1 LKLITLW
8 EIFVDRKGIILAGG
22 KGTRLYPLTKSTS
35 KCILPVYD
43 KPMIYYSLATLIM
56 TGIRD
61 ILVISTPED
70 VKNYSNLIGDGKNFG
85 INVSYDIQPTP
96 DGIAQALIIAEN
108 FLTNQPSA
116 LMLADN
122 IFYGDGLESKLVESS
137 MRDSST
143 VFSYEV
149 HDPERFGICEI
160 DGNNRVISLE
170 EKPAKPKSNLAVTG
184 LYFYDSDAPQ
194 IAKNIEPSDRGELE
208 ITDVNIQYMKS
219 NNLYSEVLNESY
231 MWIDAG
237 TQESFLMASNYVKSV
252 EDKTG
257 MKILCPEEIAFK
269 GKLISEKDLE
279 DLAQPLLKNLPPY
292 QIFLHLHPLNPYF

>member
-1 LKLITLW
+1 MGND
-8 EIFVDRKGIILAGG
+8 VDRKGIILAGG

-43 KPMIYYSLATLIM
+43 KPMIYYSLATLM
-56 TGIRD
+56 MSGIRD
-61 ILVISTPED
+61 ILVISTPD
-70 VKNYSNLIGDGKNFG
+70 DIKNYSNLIGDGKNFG
-85 INVSYDIQPTP
+85 INVSYEIQPSP

-108 FLTNQPSA
+108 FLTNHPSA

-122 IFYGDGLESKLVESS
+122 IFYGEGLESKLVKSS
-137 MRDSST
+137 MTDSST

-170 EKPAKPKSNLAVTG
+170 ERPSKPKSNLAVTG

-208 ITDVNIQYMKS
+208 ITDVNIEYMKS
-219 NNLYSEVLNESY
+219 NNLYSEVLNDSY

-269 GKLISEKDLE
+269 KGYISSDDLNKIAEEYSNSEYGKYLKKLI
-279 DLAQPLLKNLPPY
+279 A
-292 QIFLHLHPLNPYF
+292 

>member
-1 LKLITLW
+1 M
-8 EIFVDRKGIILAGG
+8 DRKGIILAGG
-22 KGTRLYPLTKSTS
+22 KGTRLYPLTKSTR

-43 KPMIYYSLATLIM
+43 KPMIYYSLATLLM
-56 TGIRD
+56 SGIRD

-208 ITDVNIQYMKS
+208 ITDVNIEYMKS
-219 NNLYSEVLNESY
+219 NNLYSEVLNDSY

-269 GKLISEKDLE
+269 KGYISSDDLNKIAEEYSNSEYGKYLKKLI
-279 DLAQPLLKNLPPY
+279 A
-292 QIFLHLHPLNPYF
+292 

>member
-1 LKLITLW
+1 M
-8 EIFVDRKGIILAGG
+8 DRKGIILAGG

-43 KPMIYYSLATLIM
+43 KPMIYYSLATLM
-56 TGIRD
+56 MSGIRD
-61 ILVISTPED
+61 ILVISTPD
-70 VKNYSNLIGDGKNFG
+70 DIKNYSNLIGDGKNFG
-85 INVSYDIQPTP
+85 INVSYEIQPSP

-108 FLTNQPSA
+108 FLTNHPSA

-208 ITDVNIQYMKS
+208 ITDVNIEYMKS
-219 NNLYSEVLNESY
+219 NNLYSEVLNDSY

-269 GKLISEKDLE
+269 KGFISSDDLSKIAEEYSNSEYGKYLKKLI
-279 DLAQPLLKNLPPY
+279 A
-292 QIFLHLHPLNPYF
+292 

>member
-1 LKLITLW
+1 MGNH
-8 EIFVDRKGIILAGG
+8 VDRKGIILAGG

-43 KPMIYYSLATLIM
+43 KPMIYYSLATLM
-56 TGIRD
+56 MSGIRD
-61 ILVISTPED
+61 ILVISTPD
-70 VKNYSNLIGDGKNFG
+70 DIKNYSNLIGDGENFG
-85 INVSYDIQPTP
+85 IDVSYEIQPSP

-108 FLTNQPSA
+108 FLTNHPSA

-208 ITDVNIQYMKS
+208 ITDVNIEYMKS
-219 NNLYSEVLNESY
+219 NNLYSEVLDDSY

-252 EDKTG
+252 EDETG
-257 MKILCPEEIAFK
+257 IKILCPEEIAFK
-269 GKLISEKDLE
+269 KGFISSE
-279 DLAQPLLKNLPPY
+279 DLDKIAEEYSNSEYGKYLKKVVT
-292 QIFLHLHPLNPYF
+292 

>member
-1 LKLITLW
+1 M
-8 EIFVDRKGIILAGG
+8 DRKGIILAGG

-43 KPMIYYSLATLIM
+43 KPMIYYSLATLLM
-56 TGIRD
+56 SGIRD

-208 ITDVNIQYMKS
+208 ITDVNIEYMKS
-219 NNLYSEVLNESY
+219 NNLYSEVLNDSY

-269 GKLISEKDLE
+269 KGYISSDDLNKIAEEYSNSEYGKYLKKLIT
-279 DLAQPLLKNLPPY
+279 
-292 QIFLHLHPLNPYF
+292 

>member
-1 LKLITLW
+1 MGNH
-8 EIFVDRKGIILAGG
+8 VDRKGIILAGG

-43 KPMIYYSLATLIM
+43 KPMVYYSLATLM
-56 TGIRD
+56 MSGIRD
-61 ILVISTPED
+61 ILIISTPD
-70 VKNYSNLIGDGKNFG
+70 DIKNYSNLIGDGKNFG
-85 INVSYDIQPTP
+85 INVTYEIQPSP

-108 FLTNQPSA
+108 FLTNHPSA

-137 MRDSST
+137 LRESST

-160 DGNNRVISLE
+160 DDNNRVISLE
-170 EKPAKPKSNLAVTG
+170 EKPEKPKSNLAVTG

-208 ITDVNIQYMKS
+208 ITDVNIEYMKS
-219 NNLYSEVLNESY
+219 NNLYSEVLNDSY

-269 GKLISEKDLE
+269 KGFISSDDLSKIAEEYSNSEYGKYLTKLIT
-279 DLAQPLLKNLPPY
+279 
-292 QIFLHLHPLNPYF
+292 

>member
-1 LKLITLW
+1 MGNH
-8 EIFVDRKGIILAGG
+8 VDRKGIILAGG

-43 KPMIYYSLATLIM
+43 KPMVYYSLATLM
-56 TGIRD
+56 MSGIRD
-61 ILVISTPED
+61 ILVISTPD
-70 VKNYSNLIGDGKNFG
+70 DIKNYSILIGDGKNFG
-85 INVSYDIQPTP
+85 INVSYEIQPSP

-108 FLTNQPSA
+108 FLTNHPSA
-116 LMLADN
+116 LMLAVN

-137 MRDSST
+137 MRESST

-160 DGNNRVISLE
+160 DDNNRVISLE
-170 EKPAKPKSNLAVTG
+170 EKPEKPKSNLAVTG

-208 ITDVNIQYMKS
+208 ITDVNIEYMKS
-219 NNLYSEVLNESY
+219 NNLCSEVLNDRY

-257 MKILCPEEIAFK
+257 KKILCPEEIAFK
-269 GKLISEKDLE
+269 KGFIASFSKQNAE
-279 DLAQPLLKNLPPY
+279 DLSL
-292 QIFLHLHPLNPYF
+292 IHI

>member
-1 LKLITLW
+1 MGNH
-8 EIFVDRKGIILAGG
+8 VDRKGIILAGG

-43 KPMIYYSLATLIM
+43 KPMIYYSLATLM
-56 TGIRD
+56 MSGIRD
-61 ILVISTPED
+61 ILVISTPD
-70 VKNYSNLIGDGKNFG
+70 DIKNYSNLIGDGKNFG
-85 INVSYDIQPTP
+85 INVTYEIQPSP

-108 FLTNQPSA
+108 FLTNHPSA

-137 MRDSST
+137 LRESST

-160 DGNNRVISLE
+160 DDNNRVISLE
-170 EKPAKPKSNLAVTG
+170 EKPEKPKSNLAVTG

-194 IAKNIEPSDRGELE
+194 VAKNIEPSDRGELE
-208 ITDVNIQYMKS
+208 ITDVNIEYMKS
-219 NNLYSEVLNESY
+219 NNLYSEVLNDSY

-269 GKLISEKDLE
+269 KGFISSDDLSKIAEEYSNSEYGKYLTKLIT
-279 DLAQPLLKNLPPY
+279 
-292 QIFLHLHPLNPYF
+292 

>member
-1 LKLITLW
+1 MGNH
-8 EIFVDRKGIILAGG
+8 VDRKGIILAGG

-43 KPMIYYSLATLIM
+43 KPMIYYSLATLM
-56 TGIRD
+56 MSGIRD
-61 ILVISTPED
+61 ILVISTPD
-70 VKNYSNLIGDGKNFG
+70 DIKNYSNLIGDGKNFG
-85 INVSYDIQPTP
+85 INVSYEIQPSP

-108 FLTNQPSA
+108 FLTNHPSA

-208 ITDVNIQYMKS
+208 ITDVNIEYMKS
-219 NNLYSEVLNESY
+219 KNLYSEVLNDNY

-237 TQESFLMASNYVKSV
+237 TQESFLLASNYVKSV

-257 MKILCPEEIAFK
+257 KKILCPEEIAFNK
-269 GKLISEKDLE
+269 GFISSDDLSKTAEEYSSSEYGKYLKKLIV
-279 DLAQPLLKNLPPY
+279 
-292 QIFLHLHPLNPYF
+292 

>member
-1 LKLITLW
+1 MGNH
-8 EIFVDRKGIILAGG
+8 VDRKGIILAGG

-43 KPMIYYSLATLIM
+43 KPMIYYSLAILM
-56 TGIRD
+56 MSGIRD
-61 ILVISTPED
+61 ILVISTPDD
-70 VKNYSNLIGDGKNFG
+70 VKNYANLIGDGKNFG
-85 INVSYDIQPTP
+85 INVSYEIQPSP

-108 FLTNQPSA
+108 FLTNHPSA

-137 MRDSST
+137 MRESST
-143 VFSYEV
+143 IFSYEV

-160 DGNNRVISLE
+160 DDNKRVISLE
-170 EKPAKPKSNLAVTG
+170 EKPAMPKSNLAVTG

-208 ITDVNIQYMKS
+208 ITDVNIEYMKS
-219 NNLYSEVLNESY
+219 NNLYSEVLDDSY

-252 EDKTG
+252 EDETG
-257 MKILCPEEIAFK
+257 IKILCPEEIAFK
-269 GKLISEKDLE
+269 KGFISSDDLGKIAEEYSNSEYGKYLKKLI
-279 DLAQPLLKNLPPY
+279 A
-292 QIFLHLHPLNPYF
+292 

>member
-1 LKLITLW
+1 MGNH
-8 EIFVDRKGIILAGG
+8 VDRKGIILAGG

-43 KPMIYYSLATLIM
+43 KPMIYYSLATLM
-56 TGIRD
+56 MSGIRD
-61 ILVISTPED
+61 ILVISTPD
-70 VKNYSNLIGDGKNFG
+70 DIKNYSNLIGDGKNFG
-85 INVSYDIQPTP
+85 INVSYEIQPSP

-108 FLTNQPSA
+108 FLTNHPSA

-208 ITDVNIQYMKS
+208 ITDVNIEYMKS
-219 NNLYSEVLNESY
+219 NNLYSEVLNDSY

-257 MKILCPEEIAFK
+257 IKILCPEEIAFK
-269 GKLISEKDLE
+269 KGFISSDDLSKTAEEYSNSEYGKYLKKLI
-279 DLAQPLLKNLPPY
+279 A
-292 QIFLHLHPLNPYF
+292 

>member
-1 LKLITLW
+1 M
-8 EIFVDRKGIILAGG
+8 DRKGIILAGG

-43 KPMIYYSLATLIM
+43 KPMIYYSLATLLM
-56 TGIRD
+56 SGIRD
-61 ILVISTPED
+61 ILVTSTPED

-96 DGIAQALIIAEN
+96 DGIAQALIIAED

-122 IFYGDGLESKLVESS
+122 IFYGDGLASKLVESS

-208 ITDVNIQYMKS
+208 ITDVNIEYMKS
-219 NNLYSEVLNESY
+219 NNLYSEVLNDSY

-237 TQESFLMASNYVKSV
+237 TQESFLLASNYVKSV
-252 EDKTG
+252 EDETG
-257 MKILCPEEIAFK
+257 KKILCPEEIAFK
-269 GKLISEKDLE
+269 KGFISSE
-279 DLAQPLLKNLPPY
+279 DLAKIAEEYSNSEYGKYLKK
-292 QIFLHLHPLNPYF
+292 IIA

>member
-1 LKLITLW
+1 MGNH
-8 EIFVDRKGIILAGG
+8 VDRKGIILAGG

-43 KPMIYYSLATLIM
+43 KPMIYYSLAILM
-56 TGIRD
+56 MSGIRD

-70 VKNYSNLIGDGKNFG
+70 IKNYSNLIGDGKNFG
-85 INVSYDIQPTP
+85 INVSYDIQPSP

-108 FLTNQPSA
+108 FLANHPSA

-170 EKPAKPKSNLAVTG
+170 EKPSKPKSNLAVTG

-208 ITDVNIQYMKS
+208 ITDVNIEYMKS
-219 NNLYSEVLNESY
+219 NNLYSEVLNDSY

-252 EDKTG
+252 EDNTG

-269 GKLISEKDLE
+269 KGFISSE
-279 DLAQPLLKNLPPY
+279 DLDKIAEEYSNSEYGKYLKKV
-292 QIFLHLHPLNPYF
+292 IT

>member
-1 LKLITLW
+1 MGNH
-8 EIFVDRKGIILAGG
+8 VDRKGIILAGG

-43 KPMIYYSLATLIM
+43 KPMIYYSLAILM
-56 TGIRD
+56 MSGLRD
-61 ILVISTPED
+61 ILVISTPD
-70 VKNYSNLIGDGKNFG
+70 DIKNYSNLIGDGKNFG
-85 INVSYDIQPTP
+85 INVSYEIQPSP

-108 FLTNQPSA
+108 FLTNHPSA

-170 EKPAKPKSNLAVTG
+170 EKPVKPKSNLAVTG

-208 ITDVNIQYMKS
+208 ITDVNIEYMKS
-219 NNLYSEVLNESY
+219 NNLYSEVLDDSY
-231 MWIDAG
+231 TWIDAG

-257 MKILCPEEIAFK
+257 TKILCPEEIAFK
-269 GKLISEKDLE
+269 KGFISSDDLSKIAEECSNSEYGKYLKKLI
-279 DLAQPLLKNLPPY
+279 A
-292 QIFLHLHPLNPYF
+292 

>member
-1 LKLITLW
+1 M
-8 EIFVDRKGIILAGG
+8 DRKGIILAGG

-43 KPMIYYSLATLIM
+43 KPMIYYSLATLLM
-56 TGIRD
+56 SGIRD

-70 VKNYSNLIGDGKNFG
+70 VKNYSKLIGDGKNFG

-208 ITDVNIQYMKS
+208 ITDVNIEYMKS
-219 NNLYSEVLNESY
+219 NNLYSEVLNDSY

-269 GKLISEKDLE
+269 KGYISSDDLNKIAEEYSNSEYGKYLKKLI
-279 DLAQPLLKNLPPY
+279 A
-292 QIFLHLHPLNPYF
+292 

>member
-1 LKLITLW
+1 M
-8 EIFVDRKGIILAGG
+8 DRKGIILAGG

-43 KPMIYYSLATLIM
+43 KPMIYYSLATLLM
-56 TGIRD
+56 SGIRD

-122 IFYGDGLESKLVESS
+122 IFHGDGLESKLVESS

-208 ITDVNIQYMKS
+208 ITDVNIEYMKL
-219 NNLYSEVLNESY
+219 NKLYSETLDEKFT
-231 MWIDAG
+231 WIDAG
-237 TQESFLMASNYVKSV
+237 TQASFLEASNFVKSI
-252 EDKTG
+252 EDSTSV
-257 MKILCPEEIAFK
+257 KICCPEEIALRK
-269 GKLISEKDLE
+269 GLITSESLEVLSEKYPNSE
-279 DLAQPLLKNLPPY
+279 YGKYLKRIIN
-292 QIFLHLHPLNPYF
+292 

>member
-1 LKLITLW
+1 M
-8 EIFVDRKGIILAGG
+8 DRKGIILAGG

-43 KPMIYYSLATLIM
+43 KPMIYYSLATLM
-56 TGIRD
+56 MSGIRD

-70 VKNYSNLIGDGKNFG
+70 IKNYSNLIGDGKNFG
-85 INVSYDIQPTP
+85 INVSYEIQPSP

-108 FLTNQPSA
+108 FLTNHPSA

-122 IFYGDGLESKLVESS
+122 IFYGDGLESMLVESS

-160 DGNNRVISLE
+160 DSKNRVISIE
-170 EKPAKPKSNLAVTG
+170 EKPAEPKSNLAVTG

-194 IAKNIEPSDRGELE
+194 IAKNLEPSDRGELE
-208 ITDVNIQYMKS
+208 ITDVNIEYMKS
-219 NNLYSEVLNESY
+219 NNLYSEVLNDSY

-257 MKILCPEEIAFK
+257 IKILCPEEIAFK
-269 GKLISEKDLE
+269 KGFISSDDLSKIADEYSNSEYGKY
-279 DLAQPLLKNLPPY
+279 LKKV
-292 QIFLHLHPLNPYF
+292 IA

>member
-1 LKLITLW
+1 M
-8 EIFVDRKGIILAGG
+8 DRKGIILAGV
-22 KGTRLYPLTKSTS
+22 KGTRLYQLTKSTS

-43 KPMIYYSLATLIM
+43 KPMIYYSLATLLM
-56 TGIRD
+56 SGIRD

-208 ITDVNIQYMKS
+208 ITDVNIEYMKS
-219 NNLYSEVLNESY
+219 NNLYSEVLNDSY

-237 TQESFLMASNYVKSV
+237 TQESFLMASNYVKSI

-269 GKLISEKDLE
+269 KGYISSDDLNKIAEEYSNSEYGKYLKKLI
-279 DLAQPLLKNLPPY
+279 A
-292 QIFLHLHPLNPYF
+292 

>member
-1 LKLITLW
+1 MM
-8 EIFVDRKGIILAGG
+8 
-22 KGTRLYPLTKSTS
+22 S
-35 KCILPVYD
+35 
-43 KPMIYYSLATLIM
+43 
-56 TGIRD
+56 GIRD
-61 ILVISTPED
+61 ILVISTPD
-70 VKNYSNLIGDGKNFG
+70 DIKNYSNLIGDGKNFG
-85 INVSYDIQPTP
+85 INVSYEIQPSP

-108 FLTNQPSA
+108 FLTNHPSA

-208 ITDVNIQYMKS
+208 ITDVNIEYMKS
-219 NNLYSEVLNESY
+219 NNLYSEVLNDSY

-257 MKILCPEEIAFK
+257 IKILCPEEIAFK
-269 GKLISEKDLE
+269 KGFISSDDLSKIAEEYSNSEYGKYLKKLI
-279 DLAQPLLKNLPPY
+279 A
-292 QIFLHLHPLNPYF
+292 

>member
-1 LKLITLW
+1 MGNL
-8 EIFVDRKGIILAGG
+8 VDRKGIILAGG

-43 KPMIYYSLATLIM
+43 KPMIYYSLATLILS
-56 TGIRD
+56 GIRD

-70 VKNYSNLIGDGKNFG
+70 IKNYSNLIGDGKNFG
-85 INVSYDIQPTP
+85 INVSYEIQPSP
-96 DGIAQALIIAEN
+96 EGIAQALIIAEN

-122 IFYGDGLESKLVESS
+122 IFYGDGLESKLIESS

-160 DGNNRVISLE
+160 DGDNRVISLE

-208 ITDVNIQYMKS
+208 ITDVNIEYMKS
-219 NNLYSEVLNESY
+219 NNLYSEVLNDSY

-237 TQESFLMASNYVKSV
+237 TQDSFLMASNYVKSI

-269 GKLISEKDLE
+269 KGFISSE
-279 DLAQPLLKNLPPY
+279 DLAKIAEEYSNSEYGKYLKK
-292 QIFLHLHPLNPYF
+292 IIA

>member
-1 LKLITLW
+1 MGNH
-8 EIFVDRKGIILAGG
+8 VDRKGIILAGG

-43 KPMIYYSLATLIM
+43 KPMIYYSLAILM
-56 TGIRD
+56 MSGIRD

-70 VKNYSNLIGDGKNFG
+70 IKNYSNLIGDGKNFG
-85 INVSYDIQPTP
+85 INVSYDIQPSP

-108 FLTNQPSA
+108 FLTNHPSA

-208 ITDVNIQYMKS
+208 ITDVNIEYMKS
-219 NNLYSEVLNESY
+219 NKLYSEVLNDNY

-257 MKILCPEEIAFK
+257 IKILCPEEIAFK
-269 GKLISEKDLE
+269 KGFISSDDLNKIAEEYSNSEYGKYLKKLI
-279 DLAQPLLKNLPPY
+279 A
-292 QIFLHLHPLNPYF
+292 

>member
-1 LKLITLW
+1 MGNH
-8 EIFVDRKGIILAGG
+8 VDRKGIILAGG

-43 KPMIYYSLATLIM
+43 KPMIYYSLAILM
-56 TGIRD
+56 MSGIRD

-70 VKNYSNLIGDGKNFG
+70 IKNYSNLIGDGKNFG
-85 INVSYDIQPTP
+85 INVSYDIQPSP

-108 FLTNQPSA
+108 FLANHPSA

-122 IFYGDGLESKLVESS
+122 IFYGDGLETKLVESS

-208 ITDVNIQYMKS
+208 ITDVNIEYMKL
-219 NNLYSEVLNESY
+219 NNLYSEVLNDSY

-237 TQESFLMASNYVKSV
+237 TQESFLLASNYVKSV

-257 MKILCPEEIAFK
+257 KKILCPEEIAFNK
-269 GKLISEKDLE
+269 GFISSDDLRRTAEEYSNSEYGKYLKKLI
-279 DLAQPLLKNLPPY
+279 A
-292 QIFLHLHPLNPYF
+292 

>member
-1 LKLITLW
+1 MVNH
-8 EIFVDRKGIILAGG
+8 VDRKGIILAGG

-43 KPMIYYSLATLIM
+43 KPMIYYSLATLMIS
-56 TGIRD
+56 GIRD
-61 ILVISTPED
+61 ILVISTPD
-70 VKNYSNLIGDGKNFG
+70 DIKNYSNLIGDGKNFG
-85 INVSYDIQPTP
+85 INVSYEIQPSP

-108 FLTNQPSA
+108 FLTNHPSA

-208 ITDVNIQYMKS
+208 ITDVNIEYMKS
-219 NNLYSEVLNESY
+219 DNLYSEVLNDSY

-269 GKLISEKDLE
+269 KGYISSDDLNKIAEEYSNSEYGKYLKKLI
-279 DLAQPLLKNLPPY
+279 A
-292 QIFLHLHPLNPYF
+292 

>member
-1 LKLITLW
+1 MGNH
-8 EIFVDRKGIILAGG
+8 VDRKGIILAGG

-43 KPMIYYSLATLIM
+43 KPMIYYSLAILM
-56 TGIRD
+56 MSGIRD
-61 ILVISTPED
+61 ILVISTPD
-70 VKNYSNLIGDGKNFG
+70 DIKNYSNLIGDGKNFG
-85 INVSYDIQPTP
+85 INVSYEIQPSP

-108 FLTNQPSA
+108 FLTNHPSA

-122 IFYGDGLESKLVESS
+122 IFYGDGLESKLIESS

-170 EKPAKPKSNLAVTG
+170 EKPVKPKSNLAVTG

-208 ITDVNIQYMKS
+208 ITDVNIEYMKS
-219 NNLYSEVLNESY
+219 NNLYSEVLDDSY
-231 MWIDAG
+231 TWIDAG

-257 MKILCPEEIAFK
+257 TKILCPEEIAFK
-269 GKLISEKDLE
+269 KGFISSDDLSKIAEEYSNSEYGKYLKKLI
-279 DLAQPLLKNLPPY
+279 A
-292 QIFLHLHPLNPYF
+292 

>member
-1 LKLITLW
+1 M
-8 EIFVDRKGIILAGG
+8 DRKGIILAGG

-43 KPMIYYSLATLIM
+43 KPMIYYSLAILM
-56 TGIRD
+56 MSGIRD

-160 DGNNRVISLE
+160 DGNNLVISLE

-208 ITDVNIQYMKS
+208 ITDVNIEYMKS
-219 NNLYSEVLNESY
+219 DNLYSEVLNDSY

-269 GKLISEKDLE
+269 KGYISSDDLNKIAEEYSNSEYGKYLKKLI
-279 DLAQPLLKNLPPY
+279 A
-292 QIFLHLHPLNPYF
+292 

>member
-1 LKLITLW
+1 MGNH
-8 EIFVDRKGIILAGG
+8 VDRKGIILAGG

-43 KPMIYYSLATLIM
+43 KPMIYYSLATLM
-56 TGIRD
+56 MSGIRD
-61 ILVISTPED
+61 ILVISTPD
-70 VKNYSNLIGDGKNFG
+70 DIKNYSNLIGDGENFG
-85 INVSYDIQPTP
+85 IDVSYEIQPSP

-108 FLTNQPSA
+108 FLTNHPSA

-208 ITDVNIQYMKS
+208 ITDVNIEYMKS
-219 NNLYSEVLNESY
+219 NKLYSEVLNDNY

-257 MKILCPEEIAFK
+257 IKILCPEEIAFK
-269 GKLISEKDLE
+269 KGFISSDDLNKIAEEYSNSEYGKYLKKLI
-279 DLAQPLLKNLPPY
+279 A
-292 QIFLHLHPLNPYF
+292 

>member
-1 LKLITLW
+1 MGNH
-8 EIFVDRKGIILAGG
+8 VDRKGIILAGG

-43 KPMIYYSLATLIM
+43 KPMIYYSLATLM
-56 TGIRD
+56 MSGIRD
-61 ILVISTPED
+61 ILVISTPD
-70 VKNYSNLIGDGKNFG
+70 DIKNYSNLIGDGKNFG
-85 INVSYDIQPTP
+85 INVSYEIQPSP

-108 FLTNQPSA
+108 FLTNHPSA

-208 ITDVNIQYMKS
+208 ITDVNIEYMKS
-219 NNLYSEVLNESY
+219 KNLYSEVLNDSY

-237 TQESFLMASNYVKSV
+237 TQESFLLASNYVKSV

-257 MKILCPEEIAFK
+257 KKILCPEEIAFNK
-269 GKLISEKDLE
+269 GFISSDDLSRTAEEYSNSEYGKYLKKLI
-279 DLAQPLLKNLPPY
+279 A
-292 QIFLHLHPLNPYF
+292 

>member
-1 LKLITLW
+1 MGNH
-8 EIFVDRKGIILAGG
+8 VDRKGIILAGG

-43 KPMIYYSLATLIM
+43 KPMIYYSLAILM
-56 TGIRD
+56 MSGIRD
-61 ILVISTPED
+61 ILVISTPD
-70 VKNYSNLIGDGKNFG
+70 DIKNYSNLIGDGKNFG
-85 INVSYDIQPTP
+85 INVSYEIQPSP

-108 FLTNQPSA
+108 FLTNHPSA

-208 ITDVNIQYMKS
+208 ITDVNIEYMKS
-219 NNLYSEVLNESY
+219 NKLYSEVLNDNY

-257 MKILCPEEIAFK
+257 IKILCPEEIAFK
-269 GKLISEKDLE
+269 KGFISSDDLNKIAEEYSNSEYGKYLKKLI
-279 DLAQPLLKNLPPY
+279 A
-292 QIFLHLHPLNPYF
+292 

>member
-1 LKLITLW
+1 M
-8 EIFVDRKGIILAGG
+8 DRKGIILAGG

-43 KPMIYYSLATLIM
+43 KPMIYYSLATLLM
-56 TGIRD
+56 SGIRD

-208 ITDVNIQYMKS
+208 ITDVNIEYMKS
-219 NNLYSEVLNESY
+219 NNLYSEVLNDSY

-237 TQESFLMASNYVKSV
+237 TQESFLMASNYVKSI

-269 GKLISEKDLE
+269 KGYISSDDLNKIAEEYSNSEYGKYLKKLI
-279 DLAQPLLKNLPPY
+279 A
-292 QIFLHLHPLNPYF
+292 

>member
-1 LKLITLW
+1 M
-8 EIFVDRKGIILAGG
+8 DRKGIILAGG

-43 KPMIYYSLATLIM
+43 KPMIYYSLATLM
-56 TGIRD
+56 MSGIRD
-61 ILVISTPED
+61 ILVISTPD
-70 VKNYSNLIGDGKNFG
+70 DIKNYSNLIGDGKNFG
-85 INVSYDIQPTP
+85 INVSYEIQPSP

-108 FLTNQPSA
+108 FLTNHPSA

-208 ITDVNIQYMKS
+208 ITDVNIEYMKS
-219 NNLYSEVLNESY
+219 KNLYSEVLNDSY

-237 TQESFLMASNYVKSV
+237 TQESFLLASNYVKSV

-257 MKILCPEEIAFK
+257 KKILCPEEIAFNK
-269 GKLISEKDLE
+269 GFISSDDLSKTAEEYSNSEYGKYLKKLIV
-279 DLAQPLLKNLPPY
+279 
-292 QIFLHLHPLNPYF
+292 

>member
-1 LKLITLW
+1 MGNH
-8 EIFVDRKGIILAGG
+8 VDRKGIILAGG

-43 KPMIYYSLATLIM
+43 KPMIYYSLATLM
-56 TGIRD
+56 MSGIRD
-61 ILVISTPED
+61 ILVISTPD
-70 VKNYSNLIGDGKNFG
+70 DIKNYSNLIGDGKNFG
-85 INVSYDIQPTP
+85 INVSYEIQPSP

-108 FLTNQPSA
+108 FLTNHPSA

-208 ITDVNIQYMKS
+208 ITDVNIEYMKS
-219 NNLYSEVLNESY
+219 NKLYSEVLNDNY

-257 MKILCPEEIAFK
+257 IKILCPEEIAFK
-269 GKLISEKDLE
+269 KGFISSDDLNKIAEEYSNSEYGKYLKKLI
-279 DLAQPLLKNLPPY
+279 A
-292 QIFLHLHPLNPYF
+292 

>member
-1 LKLITLW
+1 MGNH
-8 EIFVDRKGIILAGG
+8 VDRKGIILAGG

-43 KPMIYYSLATLIM
+43 KPMIYYSLATLM
-56 TGIRD
+56 LSGIRD
-61 ILVISTPED
+61 ILVISTPD
-70 VKNYSNLIGDGKNFG
+70 DIKNYSNLIGDGKNFG
-85 INVSYDIQPTP
+85 INVSYEVQPSP
-96 DGIAQALIIAEN
+96 DGIAQALIIAED
-108 FLTNQPSA
+108 FLTNRPSA

-194 IAKNIEPSDRGELE
+194 VAKNIKPSERGELE
-208 ITDVNIQYMKS
+208 ITDVNIAYMKS
-219 NNLYSEVLNESY
+219 NNLFSEVLNDSY

-269 GKLISEKDLE
+269 KGYISSDDLCTIAEEYSNSEYGKYLKKLIT
-279 DLAQPLLKNLPPY
+279 
-292 QIFLHLHPLNPYF
+292 

>member
-1 LKLITLW
+1 M
-8 EIFVDRKGIILAGG
+8 DRKGIILAGG

-43 KPMIYYSLATLIM
+43 KPMIYYSLATLLM
-56 TGIRD
+56 SGIRD

-208 ITDVNIQYMKS
+208 ITDVNIEYMKS
-219 NNLYSEVLNESY
+219 NNLYSEVLNDSY

-237 TQESFLMASNYVKSV
+237 TQESFLMASNYVKNV

-269 GKLISEKDLE
+269 RGYISSDDLNKIAEEYSNSEYGKYLKKLI
-279 DLAQPLLKNLPPY
+279 A
-292 QIFLHLHPLNPYF
+292 

>member
-1 LKLITLW
+1 
-8 EIFVDRKGIILAGG
+8 
-22 KGTRLYPLTKSTS
+22 
-35 KCILPVYD
+35 
-43 KPMIYYSLATLIM
+43 MIYYSLATLLM
-56 TGIRD
+56 SGIRD

-170 EKPAKPKSNLAVTG
+170 EKPTKPKSNLAVTG

-208 ITDVNIQYMKS
+208 ITDVNIEYMKS
-219 NNLYSEVLNESY
+219 NNLYSEVLNDSY

-237 TQESFLMASNYVKSV
+237 TQESFLMASNYVKGV

-269 GKLISEKDLE
+269 KGYISSDDLNKIAEEYSNSEYGKYLKKLI
-279 DLAQPLLKNLPPY
+279 A
-292 QIFLHLHPLNPYF
+292 

>member
-1 LKLITLW
+1 MGNH
-8 EIFVDRKGIILAGG
+8 VDRKGIILAGG

-43 KPMIYYSLATLIM
+43 KPMIYYSLAILM
-56 TGIRD
+56 MSGIRD
-61 ILVISTPED
+61 ILVISTPD
-70 VKNYSNLIGDGKNFG
+70 DIKNYSNLIGDGKNFG
-85 INVSYDIQPTP
+85 INVSYEIQPSP

-108 FLTNQPSA
+108 FLTNHPSA

-160 DGNNRVISLE
+160 DDNNRVISLE
-170 EKPAKPKSNLAVTG
+170 EKPAMPKSNLAVTG

-208 ITDVNIQYMKS
+208 ITDVNIEYMKS
-219 NNLYSEVLNESY
+219 NNLYSEVLNDSY

-237 TQESFLMASNYVKSV
+237 TQESFLLASNYVKSV

-257 MKILCPEEIAFK
+257 KKILCPEEIAFK
-269 GKLISEKDLE
+269 KGFISSDDLRRTAEEYSNSEYGKYLKKLI
-279 DLAQPLLKNLPPY
+279 A
-292 QIFLHLHPLNPYF
+292 

>member
-43 KPMIYYSLATLIM
+43 KPMIYYSLATLLM
-56 TGIRD
+56 SGIRD

-208 ITDVNIQYMKS
+208 ITDVNIEYMKS
-219 NNLYSEVLNESY
+219 NNLYSEVLNDSY

-269 GKLISEKDLE
+269 KGYISSDDLNKIAEEYSNSEYGKYLKKLI
-279 DLAQPLLKNLPPY
+279 A
-292 QIFLHLHPLNPYF
+292 